1 MGKGGEKARE
11 ERGEEGKGSTRP
23 EVTAKPT
30 VGVER
35 GGCLARLTA

>member
-1 MGKGGEKARE
+1 VLRGG
-11 ERGEEGKGSTRP
+11 GNQGKGSTRP

-35 GGCLARLTA
+35 GGRLARPTA